1 MSDAKGGCFMSRA
14 AELLGEAQVF
24 HIATVDGDQAR
35 VRPFGFVMDFDGKVY
50 FTTGNMKDFYAQA
63 KKNPKV
69 EMSAMLPD
77 GRWIRVNGVAVFDG
91 NSAAKERAFE
101 LFDGF
106 KNIYQSPDNPTFE
119 VFYLDNLS
127 ATVYALNGE
136 KEKIN

>member
-1 MSDAKGGCFMSRA
+1 VSAAKGGIFMSRA
-14 AELLGEAQVF
+14 AELLGEAKVF

-35 VRPFGFVMDFDGKVY
+35 VRPFGFVMDFEGKVY
-50 FTTGNMKDFYAQA
+50 FTTGNMKDFYRQA

-77 GRWIRVNGVAVFDG
+77 GRWIRVNGTAVFDG
-91 NSAAKERAFE
+91 NAAAKKKAFE

-106 KNIYQSPDNPTFE
+106 KALYQSPDSPTFE

-127 ATVYALNGE
+127 ATVYSFTE
-136 KEKIN
+136 EPEKIN